1 MDSSLEIN
9 TSNVSSKAF
18 VDDKLNVF
26 SKILDSLEKN
36 SSKAKAHLL
45 TLVKAGDKIDNKNLE
60 KYQFEA
66 HGFACFE
73 TYRIALRETLNW
85 YKTLLE

>member
-18 VDDKLNVF
+18 VDNKINVF

-36 SSKAKAHLL
+36 SSKAK
-45 TLVKAGDKIDNKNLE
+45 LE
-60 KYQFEA
+60 
-66 HGFACFE
+66 
-73 TYRIALRETLNW
+73 I
-85 YKTLLE
+85 